1 MIGTEIVG
9 GVTTLNKNAKEALGF
24 NSETG
29 KYSRRRELV
38 ALRCGFYNE
47 LISREFSGASEKGWK
62 KMERITGQDHSTVLH
77 ICSEENTTYY
87 RENKYDY
94 YLTGAKIAMEL
105 FPVMNSA
112 HEEMLDNQL
121 SDSFA
126 QHFKS
131 SCQRF
136 GRYKGLRLL
145 QQMLDIYGGLYGQ
158 PNLNEAIDELN
169 SNQVN

>member
-62 KMERITGQDHSTVLH
+62 KMIGQH
-77 ICSEENTTYY
+77 ILSYILN
-87 RENKYDY
+87 
-94 YLTGAKIAMEL
+94 KIA
-105 FPVMNSA
+105 N
-112 HEEMLDNQL
+112 
-121 SDSFA
+121 
-126 QHFKS
+126 
-131 SCQRF
+131 
-136 GRYKGLRLL
+136 Y
-145 QQMLDIYGGLYGQ
+145 I
-158 PNLNEAIDELN
+158 
-169 SNQVN
+169 